1 MAMRVALMLLA
12 LFAVASRRPAR
23 AEDNAAC
30 AKYQEPLAYNACLA
44 SHGPR
49 ATDIATSPGLA
60 QGGHA
65 AHGQVEVDR
74 PAASPHRR
82 QAWAPVSRH
91 RGRFHMEFRVK

>member
-49 ATDIATSPGLA
+49 ATDIATSPGSA
-60 QGGHA
+60 QGSQA
-65 AHGQVEVDR
+65 ARVRPEGNE
-74 PAASPHRR
+74 PAAAPRSARSSTRAVRR
-82 QAWAPVSRH
+82 H
-91 RGRFHMEFRVK
+91 GRVRMEFRVE